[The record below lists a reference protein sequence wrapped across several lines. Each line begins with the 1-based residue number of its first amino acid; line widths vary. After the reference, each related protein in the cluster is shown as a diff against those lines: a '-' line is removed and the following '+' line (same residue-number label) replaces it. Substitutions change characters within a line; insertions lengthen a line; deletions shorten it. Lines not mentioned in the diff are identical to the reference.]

1 MADLEKDSQESQDYS
16 DSDDDSSNH
25 GESSR
30 ESSQDTGI
38 DVEDNIDSQF
48 GDIVDSSE
56 DDSGSSED
64 SEDEEDELE
73 DRPQDRDE
81 INTFPFDEDPPPVEE
96 INIDEL
102 ERKKGI
108 GNSQAIALGAL
119 AKESRHI
126 QAQGEIVE
134 KNHREERKKVSKECQ
149 VSRAVL
155 YRWEE

>member
-1 MADLEKDSQESQDYS
+1 MADLEKDSESQDYS

-73 DRPQDRDE
+73 DRDD

-134 KNHREERKKVSKECQ
+134 ENHREERKKVSKECQ